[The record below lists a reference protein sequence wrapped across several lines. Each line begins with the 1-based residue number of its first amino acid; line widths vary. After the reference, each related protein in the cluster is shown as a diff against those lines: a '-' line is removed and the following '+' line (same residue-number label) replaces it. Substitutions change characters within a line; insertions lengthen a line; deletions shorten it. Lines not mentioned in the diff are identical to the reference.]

1 MKDVFLR
8 WALLAMYSTCN
19 AVARALF
26 VIKKMAPCVARSLIC
41 FYLKFRVLYQP
52 LTRVFINMVLL
63 SVDEVVLRLDTP

>member
-1 MKDVFLR
+1 MFFLR

-26 VIKKMAPCVARSLIC
+26 VIKMAPCVARSLIC

-52 LTRVFINMVLL
+52 LTRVFINVVLL

>member
-8 WALLAMYSTCN
+8 WVLLAMYSTCN

-26 VIKKMAPCVARSLIC
+26 VIKNGALRGAKSNLFLFEIPSIISTT
-41 FYLKFRVLYQP
+41 
-52 LTRVFINMVLL
+52 TRVFINVVLL